1 MDPAAEIVNNLLM
14 NEDEEV
20 KKKYL
25 EIYEKYK
32 DRINS
37 KDLRLDKNKIKT
49 EQGKVIGLL
58 YLVYDLLG
66 YGSKAVSLIKQYG
79 KAYVIKYAVALKKK
93 IPEEF
98 RLDYAGI
105 KEKIIRYAKNL
116 LNEVNMSEELKE
128 KVLKEIENT
137 KIDMDTAIASPQ
149 SYAVYLIYNA
159 EKKTGRMEVY
169 PSELCEKAKLATRIV
184 YYYSKKFNRG
194 VG

>member
-1 MDPAAEIVNNLLM
+1 MNASEIIEELLRTDS
-14 NEDEEV
+14 EDV

-37 KDLRLDKNKIKT
+37 KDLRLDKIKVKT
-49 EQGKVIGLL
+49 ERGKLIGLL

-66 YGSKAVSLIKQYG
+66 YGSKAVNLIKRYG
-79 KAYVIKYAVALKKK
+79 KSYVIKYAVALKKK

-98 RLDYAGI
+98 RLDYTKL
-105 KEKIIRYAKNL
+105 KEKIARYAKNL
-116 LNEVNMSEELKE
+116 LSEVNMSDELKE

-137 KIDMDTAIASPQ
+137 EIDIDTAIAAPQ

-159 EKKTGRMEVY
+159 EKKLGRMEVY
-169 PSELCEKAKLATRIV
+169 PSVLCEKAKLDPRIV
-184 YYYSKKFNRG
+184 YYHSKKYNKG